1 MNITSIGE
9 ILFDIYPNHK
19 RLGGAPLNFIYHI
32 KKLTGS
38 GNIISRVGKDVLGNK
53 IINELTHAEISPDFI
68 QHDNLHPTGMAIV
81 SIDKDGIPKF
91 KIDTDSAFDF
101 IDQSEEN
108 ENLINNETDCLYFG
122 TLAQRS
128 EISRTTIQSF
138 FNRGLKYFGDINLRQ
153 NFYSEDILRATLEA
167 ADFIKANYD
176 EIHIL
181 NDIFIQTEYSTEKVA
196 FDLMEKFNLNMV
208 AVTRGKD
215 GASIFE
221 NGKRFNLSNVETKVV
236 DTTGAGDAFSAMLC
250 IGYLYGFE
258 IPYINKLANDF
269 AFDVCQFEGALPKN
283 DRIYE
288 SYREQLG
295 LF

>member
-53 IINELTHAEISPDFI
+53 IINDLTHAEISPDFI
-68 QHDNLHPTGMAIV
+68 QRDNLHPTGMAIV
-81 SIDKDGIPKF
+81 SIDNDGIPKF

-101 IDQSEEN
+101 IDQTEEN
-108 ENLINNETDCLYFG
+108 EKLINDETDCLYFG

-128 EISRTTIQSF
+128 EIARTTIRSF

-167 ADFIKANYD
+167 ADFIKVNYD

-288 SYREQLG
+288 SFREQLG

>member
-32 KKLTGS
+32 KKLTGT

-53 IINELTHAEISPDFI
+53 VINEFKHSGLSFEFI
-68 QHDNLHPTGMAIV
+68 QHDSLHPTGMATV
-81 SIDKDGIPKF
+81 NLDSNGNPDF
-91 KIDTDSAFDF
+91 KLESECAYDFIEVTDENQTLIDT
-101 IDQSEEN
+101 
-108 ENLINNETDCLYFG
+108 ETDCLYFG

-128 EISRTTIQSF
+128 KISMETIQSF
-138 FNRGLKYFGDINLRQ
+138 FNRGLKYFADINLRQ
-153 NFYSEDILRATLEA
+153 NFYNEEILNSTLKA
-167 ADFIKANYD
+167 ADFVKVNYN
-176 EIHIL
+176 EMHII
-181 NDIFIQTEYSTEKVA
+181 NDIILQSEYSTEKVA
-196 FDLMEKFNLNMV
+196 YELMEKFEINMI

-221 NGKRFNLSNVETKVV
+221 NGKRFDYSYVDVKVV
-236 DTTGAGDAFSAMLC
+236 DTTGAGDAFAAILC
-250 IGYLYGFE
+250 LGYLSGLE

-269 AFDVCQFEGALPKN
+269 ASGICEFEGALPKN

-288 SYREQLG
+288 SFREQMG
-295 LF
+295 IF

>member
-53 IINELTHAEISPDFI
+53 IINDLTHAEISPDFI
-68 QHDNLHPTGMAIV
+68 QRDNLHPTGMAIV
-81 SIDKDGIPKF
+81 SIDNDGIPKF

-101 IDQSEEN
+101 IDQTEEN

-128 EISRTTIQSF
+128 EIARTTIRSF

-167 ADFIKANYD
+167 ADFIKVNYD

-288 SYREQLG
+288 SFREQLG